1 MLFNSLSFCLFMP
14 TVFLLYW
21 LVFKRVR
28 SQNIFLLVASYF
40 FYACWSSKF
49 TLLII
54 FTTLCSWLS
63 ALCVERWKCS
73 RRRQRWALWSNI
85 VVNLGILFT
94 FKYYDFFGE
103 QLSAL
108 FRVFGIQLDWV
119 TLGLVLPV
127 GISFYTFQAIAYC
140 VDVYRGQIPA
150 CRNIITFAS
159 FMSFFPQLVA
169 GPIERASSLLR
180 QFELPRV
187 FSRPQV
193 VEGLKTIL
201 WGLFKKLVIADNCA
215 PFVTAVFDN
224 YTGYNS
230 TDLIYAM
237 VLFTFQ
243 IYGDFSGYS
252 DIALGCGKLLGFELT
267 RNFNYPYFSRNIP
280 EFWRRWHITL
290 NLWFRDYVYFPLGG
304 SRCSKWKRLRNTFT
318 VFLLSG
324 LWHGASLTFVS
335 WGMFHACLF
344 VPRIIKGK
352 KRDKNES
359 PHPEAKG
366 FVANVKLQ
374 WAIWSTFFLVALSR
388 VFYRANSLPDA
399 FAYIRRMFTCF
410 QPPYIPTGGRTVG
423 LYILVFILVEWF
435 NRRHPHPFHF
445 SGNQVLFSN
454 EWVRLALY
462 SVLFVFILLA
472 AGGGQTFI
480 YFQF

>member
-1 MLFNSLSFCLFMP
+1 MP

-290 NLWFRDYVYFPLGG
+290 NLCFATMYISRSAVAAVRNGNVCATR
-304 SRCSKWKRLRNTFT
+304 SRCFCSAACGMVRVLR
-318 VFLLSG
+318 S
-324 LWHGASLTFVS
+324 
-335 WGMFHACLF
+335 
-344 VPRIIKGK
+344 
-352 KRDKNES
+352 
-359 PHPEAKG
+359 
-366 FVANVKLQ
+366 
-374 WAIWSTFFLVALSR
+374 
-388 VFYRANSLPDA
+388 
-399 FAYIRRMFTCF
+399 
-410 QPPYIPTGGRTVG
+410 
-423 LYILVFILVEWF
+423 
-435 NRRHPHPFHF
+435 
-445 SGNQVLFSN
+445 
-454 EWVRLALY
+454 
-462 SVLFVFILLA
+462 
-472 AGGGQTFI
+472 
-480 YFQF
+480 